1 MLIVTEFLAGLATKT
16 TAFPD
21 SEDLAG
27 AAEALLRLQDTYA
40 LHTHQIASGD
50 LMGVRD
56 SPLMTGSS
64 YDDSRSYRGNEIC
77 HKFRVISCLSTFRGN
92 IYYDM
97 KCVFDAFI
105 YSFYLC
111 T

>member
-1 MLIVTEFLAGLATKT
+1 MDLRTRT

-40 LHTHQIASGD
+40 LSTHQIASGD
-50 LMGVRD
+50 LMGVHD
-56 SPLMTGSS
+56 SPHMTG
-64 YDDSRSYRGNEIC
+64 IIIL
-77 HKFRVISCLSTFRGN
+77 FTLSPTP
-92 IYYDM
+92 
-97 KCVFDAFI
+97 
-105 YSFYLC
+105 